1 MKILGIS
8 DGMTGGTALIEDGQ
22 IIYAV
27 HEERLTRA
35 KMATGFPKESID
47 RTLLDTHTKPE
58 EIDAIAVA
66 TVNEFYREQA
76 IAYDGWLLREQ
87 APLKEV
93 LLNVS
98 SVVNQAFGVT
108 PFLRKSYY
116 DFKAFLGKA
125 RRKAIEDRLRD
136 EWGFTCPIKFIDH
149 HFAHACSAYFTSGLS
164 EATVITMDGAGD
176 NTSSRVYLVR
186 DGRFRMLCN
195 IDSFH
200 SIGNY
205 YAYITH
211 ICGFKA
217 QKHEGKITGLAAYG
231 EPAYMD
237 ILKRFIAYDD
247 GTTVNRGQVF
257 YWAAV
262 KAIEKALPKS
272 FRREDLAAS
281 MQQVLEE
288 VCCAYI
294 QHWVDRTQCGDV
306 VLAGGVFANVKLNQ
320 RVHELPN
327 IHSIFIHPGMGD
339 EGLALG
345 SAFAVS
351 ASLGRSSVPEVNS
364 AELADVYLGPAYGSK
379 EIEDAIAAAGLEAE
393 CLPDIERRIAELLAR
408 GHVVARFDGRM
419 EYGPRALG
427 GRSILYQATDPTV
440 NDWLNKRL
448 KRTEFMPFAPVT
460 LEEFADKCYESLDGA
475 RYAARFMTITFDC
488 SQWMKQHCPAVVH
501 VDGTARPQL
510 IDQRSNPSYYR
521 ILQEYRKLTGLPS
534 LINTS
539 FNLHEEPIV
548 CSPEDA
554 IRAFRDGHLDY
565 LAMGSYLVNHPGGIS
580 FSVKGSQP
588 EQAKA

>member
-8 DGMTGGTALIEDGQ
+8 DGMTGGTALIEDSR
-22 IIYAV
+22 IIYAI

-47 RTLLDTHTKPE
+47 RILSDTHTKPE
-58 EIDAIAVA
+58 EINAIAVA
-66 TVNEFYREQA
+66 TVNEFYREEA

-87 APLKEV
+87 APLKEA

-98 SVVNQAFGVT
+98 SVVNQTLGAK

-116 DFKAFLGKA
+116 DFKGLLGRM
-125 RRKAIEDRLRD
+125 RRKAVEQRLRR
-136 EWGFTCPIKFIDH
+136 EWGFTCPIRFIDH
-149 HFAHACSAYFTSGLS
+149 HFAHACSAYFTSGLR

-176 NTSSRVYLVR
+176 NCSSRVYFVR
-186 DGRFRMLCN
+186 DGRFRVVWN
-195 IDSFH
+195 IDSFN

-237 ILKRFIAYDD
+237 ILKRFIAYQD
-247 GTTVNRGQVF
+247 GSTVNRGEVF

-262 KAIEKALPKS
+262 REIEKSLPRS
-272 FRREDLAAS
+272 FKREDLAAS

-288 VCCAYI
+288 VCSAYI
-294 QHWVDRTQCGDV
+294 QHWVEKAGRGDV
-306 VLAGGVFANVKLNQ
+306 ALAGGIFANVKLNQ
-320 RVHELPN
+320 RVHELPAVR
-327 IHSIFIHPGMGD
+327 SLFVHPGMGD
-339 EGLALG
+339 EGLAVG
-345 SAFAVS
+345 AAFAQS
-351 ASLGRSSVPEVNS
+351 ASSGKASSTPIDSVKLG
-364 AELADVYLGPAYGSK
+364 DVYFGPSYGVK
-379 EIEDAIAAAGLEAE
+379 EIEAAVAE
-393 CLPDIERRIAELLAR
+393 QGMNAEYIRDIDRKTAELLAQ

-427 GRSILYQATDPTV
+427 NRSILYQPTDPTA

-460 LEEFADKCYESLDGA
+460 LDEFAGQCYENLDGA
-475 RYAARFMTITFDC
+475 RYPAKFMTITFNCTD
-488 SQWMKQHCPAVVH
+488 WMKQHCPAVVH

-510 IDQRSNPSYYR
+510 VDRETNPSYFR
-521 ILQEYRKLTGLPS
+521 ILQEYHKLTGLPCV
-534 LINTS
+534 INTS
-539 FNLHEEPIV
+539 FNMHEEPIV
-548 CSPEDA
+548 CTPTDA
-554 IRAFRDGHLDY
+554 LRAFKDGGLDY
-565 LAMGSYLVNHPGGIS
+565 LAIGNFLVKHSGCLHR
-580 FSVKGSQP
+580 
-588 EQAKA
+588 

>member
-8 DGMTGGTALIEDGQ
+8 DGMTGGTALIEDGH

-47 RTLLDTHTKPE
+47 RTLSDTQTKPE
-58 EIDAIAVA
+58 GIDAIAVA
-66 TVNEFYREQA
+66 TVNEFYREEA

-87 APLKEV
+87 APLKEI

-98 SVVNQAFGVT
+98 SVVNKAFGAT

-116 DFKAFLGKA
+116 DFKGFLGTM
-125 RRKAIEDRLRD
+125 RRKAIEGRLRA

-149 HFAHACSAYFTSGLS
+149 HFAHACSAYFTSGLRQ
-164 EATVITMDGAGD
+164 ATVITMDGAGD
-176 NTSSRVYLVR
+176 NTSSRVYSVK
-186 DGRFRMLCN
+186 DGHFRMLWN
-195 IDSFH
+195 VDSFH

-231 EPAYMD
+231 EPAYVD
-237 ILKRFIAYDD
+237 ILKRFITYDD
-247 GTTVNRGQVF
+247 GSTDNRGKVF

-262 KAIEKALPKS
+262 KAIEKALPNS
-272 FRREDLAAS
+272 FKREDLASS
-281 MQQVLEE
+281 MQQVLED
-288 VCCAYI
+288 VCGAYI
-294 QHWVDRTQCGDV
+294 QHWVDKAGCGDV
-306 VLAGGVFANVKLNQ
+306 ALAGGVFANVKLNQ
-320 RVHELPN
+320 RVHELRN
-327 IHSIFIHPGMGD
+327 VRSLFVHPGMGD
-339 EGLALG
+339 EGLPLGAAFAASAALG
-345 SAFAVS
+345 KT
-351 ASLGRSSVPEVNS
+351 LPREVNS
-364 AELADVYLGPAYGSK
+364 LKLADVYFGPTFGSK
-379 EIEDAIAAAGLEAE
+379 EIAEATLREGLDAEY
-393 CLPDIERRIAELLAR
+393 LPDIERRIAELLAR

-427 GRSILYQATDPTV
+427 NRSILYQPTDPTV

-460 LEEFADKCYESLDGA
+460 LEEFADQCYENLDGA
-475 RYAARFMTITFDC
+475 KYPAKFMTITFDC
-488 SQWMKQHCPAVVH
+488 TPWMKKHCPAVVH

-510 IDQRSNPSYYR
+510 INQGTNSSYYR
-521 ILQEYRKLTGLPS
+521 VLHEYRKLTGLPS
-534 LINTS
+534 IINTS
-539 FNLHEEPIV
+539 FNMHEEPIV

-554 IRAFRDGHLDY
+554 IRGFRDGHLDY
-565 LAMGSYLVNHPGGIS
+565 LAIGNYLLKHPEFRSTLRGDS
-580 FSVKGSQP
+580 
-588 EQAKA
+588 